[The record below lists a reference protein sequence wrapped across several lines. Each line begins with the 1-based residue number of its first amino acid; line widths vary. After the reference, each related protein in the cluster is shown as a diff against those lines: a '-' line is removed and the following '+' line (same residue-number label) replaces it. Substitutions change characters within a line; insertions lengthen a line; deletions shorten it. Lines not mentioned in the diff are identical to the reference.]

1 MATIPPSDQ
10 LISIGRVQSAY
21 GIKGWVWIYAN
32 TEPTTNIFGYM
43 PWYLQVGKEWREVEA
58 VEWRVQ
64 GKGLVAQ
71 FKDCHNRNAAEA
83 LHGAVIWTSKQNLPD
98 LSDGDYYWSDLL
110 DANVWTVDGK
120 LLGQVHSLMETGA
133 NDVLVVRPVI
143 GSIDQQERLIPWIP
157 EQVVT
162 LVDVVNKRL
171 TVDWDIDF

>member
-1 MATIPPSDQ
+1 M
-10 LISIGRVQSAY
+10 
-21 GIKGWVWIYAN
+21 
-32 TEPTTNIFGYM
+32 
-43 PWYLQVGKEWREVEA
+43 
-58 VEWRVQ
+58 
-64 GKGLVAQ
+64 
-71 FKDCHNRNAAEA
+71 
-83 LHGAVIWTSKQNLPD
+83 
-98 LSDGDYYWSDLL
+98 L

-120 LLGQVHSLMETGA
+120 LLGQVHSMMETGA